1 MTAHQPRTRVVQ
13 VTVTAE
19 ACKVRM
25 YWERWYHSGT
35 ARRAGQMT
43 AIVVG
48 TTGIEPT
55 DDDLTRYAYAMAY
68 WVIDP
73 RRRHLRPMPFKTWK
87 QVALGDDTTSPHGE
101 DVDGRQM
108 EMDAL
113 PLDGGWTE
121 APQPS
126 TIKTRRLAQGSSAAK
141 RLRSSPSAPVIRNL
155 ATRKTE
161 QVDGA

>member
-1 MTAHQPRTRVVQ
+1 
-13 VTVTAE
+13 
-19 ACKVRM
+19 M
-25 YWERWYHSGT
+25 YWERWYHSGS
-35 ARRAGQMT
+35 ARRLGQQT

-55 DDDLTRYAYAMAY
+55 DDDLTRYAYAIAY

-73 RRRHLRPMPFKTWK
+73 RKRHLRPMPFKTWK
-87 QVALGDDTTSPHGE
+87 QIALGDDTTSPHGE

-121 APQPS
+121 PIQPS
-126 TIKTRRLAQGSSAAK
+126 TIKTRPGRKGVSAAK
-141 RLRSSPSAPVIRNL
+141 RLRSSPTTPTVRNL
-155 ATRKTE
+155 LTRE
-161 QVDGA
+161 QQQVDRP